1 MRTKAYKTT
10 IPWLIV
16 VGLLGVIAIQIVLSS
31 RTASPSQ
38 AGIDGIDVLL
48 AQFASAMQAG
58 DVAGVINLYHSDG
71 QHRDL
76 SNGQFAS
83 GRREI
88 DIFLRE
94 QYALQDGVSAVE
106 LFAVKMRAPTVA
118 IVNLDV
124 TMEELADDAP
134 TWPPFVVLVLTYSDQ
149 QWGIAASRAGGNP
162 DTNETGIRIDE

>member
-1 MRTKAYKTT
+1 MCITAYKTT
-10 IPWLIV
+10 ISWLTV
-16 VGLLGVIAIQIVLSS
+16 AGLLGVIAMQIVLSS
-31 RTASPSQ
+31 QTASPSQ
-38 AGIDGIDVLL
+38 AGIDALL

-83 GRREI
+83 GRGEI
-88 DIFLRE
+88 DIFLRS
-94 QYALQDGVSAVE
+94 QYALQDGVSAVD
-106 LFAVKMRAPTVA
+106 LFTVKMRAPTVA

-124 TMEELADDAP
+124 KMEEIADDSP
-134 TWPPFVVLVLTYSDQ
+134 TWPPFVVLVLTYSDE

-162 DTNETGIRIDE
+162 DTKQTGITIDE